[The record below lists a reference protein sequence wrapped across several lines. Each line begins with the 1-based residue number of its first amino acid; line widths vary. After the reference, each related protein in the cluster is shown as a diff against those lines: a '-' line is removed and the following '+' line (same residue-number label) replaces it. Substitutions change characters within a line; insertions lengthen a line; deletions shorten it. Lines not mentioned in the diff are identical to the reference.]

1 MISSTYQAEDTS
13 GGGLVLSAFGEEEQ
27 TLTGL
32 ASPGGDRVGN
42 SGLLV
47 LVEDSELL
55 GLDSV
60 ILEVEETLGETERPA
75 RY

>member
-1 MISSTYQAEDTS
+1 MISSTYQAENTS
-13 GGGLVLSAFGEEEQ
+13 GGGLVFSALGEEKE

-32 ASPGGDRVGN
+32 ASPGGNRVGN

-55 GLDSV
+55 GLDSI
-60 ILEVEETLGETERPA
+60 ILEVEETLGETERPV

>member
-1 MISSTYQAEDTS
+1 MISNTYQAEDTS
-13 GGGLVLSAFGEEEQ
+13 GGGLVLSALGEEEQ

-32 ASPGGDRVGN
+32 ASPGGNRVGD

-60 ILEVEETLGETERPA
+60 ILEVEETLGETERPV